1 LTSRKERKP
10 AAVELWAIAAGA
22 GTRWTGDADVL
33 HDAGERVF
41 ELAAQPR
48 ALAAKQLDG
57 GAQTADQIEG
67 EIESKK
73 RHERSPVVVSQP
85 QAEAP

>member
-1 LTSRKERKP
+1 MPLTSRKERKP
-10 AAVELWAIAAGA
+10 VAVELWAIAAGA
-22 GTRWTGDADVL
+22 ATAFADVL

-41 ELAAQPR
+41 ELATQPR

-57 GAQTADQIEG
+57 GAKAADQIEG